1 MSVTTVK
8 HPRCFD
14 IRITRSKIHD
24 QEKHILLNTQY
35 NGKLSSNTQRI
46 LKKIQHR
53 SYYRVL
59 NFLSLIPNQIE
70 RNFLIQTLNSVGAC
84 LQNNYDANIVKIWV
98 ENVSI
103 QKQLTPNSLI
113 NSYHKNV
120 NMKIS
125 YFILIDVAVTT
136 KLMTE
141 N

>member
-1 MSVTTVK
+1 MSITTVK

-14 IRITRSKIHD
+14 IRIARSKLND
-24 QEKHILLNTQY
+24 QDKHILVNTQY
-35 NGKLSSNTQRI
+35 NGKLSINTQGI

-53 SYYRVL
+53 SYYRAM

-84 LQNNYDANIVKIWV
+84 LQNNYDTNIVKIWV
-98 ENVSI
+98 ESVSI
-103 QKQLTPNSLI
+103 QKQVSPNYLI
-113 NSYHKNV
+113 TFYHKNV

-125 YFILIDVAVTT
+125 YFILIEVTVAT